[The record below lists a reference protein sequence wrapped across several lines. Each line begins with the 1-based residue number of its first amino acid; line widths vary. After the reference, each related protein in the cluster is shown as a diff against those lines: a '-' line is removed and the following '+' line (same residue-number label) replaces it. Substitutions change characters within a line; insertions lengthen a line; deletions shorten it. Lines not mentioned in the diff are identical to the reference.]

1 MWGDL
6 LLAGSLVLIIEG
18 LMPAISPAGWREMVS
33 RAALLSDRSLRA
45 GGVALI
51 IVGAVIFHLVG

>member
-1 MWGDL
+1 MWQDL

-18 LMPAISPAGWREMVS
+18 LMPAISPGGWRNMISQATE
-33 RAALLSDRSLRA
+33 LPDRSLRA

-51 IVGAVIFHLVG
+51 IIGAVMFHLVS